1 MAKWCIVIVSWCIM
15 SSCLVFL
22 VQCLQSVVLKAVIT
36 RYVASQTSKGALAA
50 LGDACRKFVLQ
61 VNPRGAYG
69 NSVYFNHYIQA
80 LCKYDLYDH
89 PKFEPKQHVWTLG
102 ICHILPLFF
111 CSTNVLRRHVI
122 FVIASLIMP
131 SVAFIFSGFVFAEL
145 FYILMS
151 VYNMIV
157 PKDHAQT
164 MKFSFC

>member
-1 MAKWCIVIVSWCIM
+1 MN
-15 SSCLVFL
+15 
-22 VQCLQSVVLKAVIT
+22 T
-36 RYVASQTSKGALAA
+36 GY
-50 LGDACRKFVLQ
+50 
-61 VNPRGAYG
+61 
-69 NSVYFNHYIQA
+69 
-80 LCKYDLYDH
+80 
-89 PKFEPKQHVWTLG
+89 
-102 ICHILPLFF
+102 LPHFATFF

-145 FYILMS
+145 FYISMS